1 MRLGSVSFAVVAMLA
16 SDMPAISAPGPEQ
29 VGSKQTAFFVPAEAT
44 DAERRPESGFV
55 IFRLND
61 WLGDNGSGGFPVD
74 FTDENRGN
82 DPWEEP
88 PE

>member
-1 MRLGSVSFAVVAMLA
+1 MRLVSMSLAVVAMLA

-29 VGSKQTAFFVPAEAT
+29 VGPKQAAFFVPDAV
-44 DAERRPESGFV
+44 DAERTPESGLV
-55 IFRLND
+55 TFRLND

-74 FTDENRGN
+74 FTDENWVN

-88 PE
+88 PQ